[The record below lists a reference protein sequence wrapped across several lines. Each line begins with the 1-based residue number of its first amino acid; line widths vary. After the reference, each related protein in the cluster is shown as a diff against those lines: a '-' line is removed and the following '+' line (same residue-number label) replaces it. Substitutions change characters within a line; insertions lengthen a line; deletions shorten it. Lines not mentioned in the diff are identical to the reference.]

1 MFSRATT
8 QARRNSAIS
17 GVIEPKRIRSST
29 RSFSLENLRMVI
41 VGPTSEM
48 GGMTTLTREPSGR
61 RASTIGRGLVD
72 VAAERRDDAVDD
84 APHVVV
90 VVELD
95 VAQQQAALALEVD
108 LLGAVDHDLGDGG
121 VVAAAARWGRSR

>member
-1 MFSRATT
+1 MFESGDDAGAQKLGDLGGHRAEAD
-8 QARRNSAIS
+8 QVVDAQLFLGELSDGDAS
-17 GVIEPKRIRSST
+17 GRS
-29 RSFSLENLRMVI
+29 
-41 VGPTSEM
+41 SEM

-84 APHVVV
+84 AADVLV

-108 LLGAVDHDLGDGG
+108 LLGAVDHDLGDG
-121 VVAAAARWGRSR
+121 RRR